1 MFASIELQHGALLV
15 EYRASPYLRDD
26 ISQNFE
32 RDKNDGNL
40 EDTVPFVMMP
50 MRRSSSLN
58 FVSTDISETPC
69 MLRMPP
75 RRQFADITET
85 LKIIP
90 RKSWLLPYVIACC
103 PLHVFEGLLKL
114 PFLVTEDDD
123 GEGGGG
129 GLLSY
134 STVDSCSNHDQHPM
148 ECTSHNINNH
158 YPSQSQDSSCGN
170 SSKQAPDIS
179 VVNNSSSSTVRT
191 HQDILTVSCDSS
203 STERRHRSLSDLATF
218 QDAYDEFHPFAP
230 PHIYGHGGGIGR
242 KTSPPVLSFTRPITF
257 PDSWRSLG
265 VLLLSS
271 DPSWC
276 KWEPKIVFLLDTY
289 LIECVNSTT
298 AFSIIGYIQLSD
310 SQIEKTAFQNES
322 FKRFI
327 PTPPDQYHQQQQ
339 QQLFRS
345 QPTSPRIGGEVTGV
359 GIADQTSAAMTSSQP
374 IVDSTGVTSSSYAIK
389 ISGYKISS
397 NSSPCE
403 MHTFYLTT
411 IQCFTQEGKLIC
423 MLLLYRHH

>member
-1 MFASIELQHGALLV
+1 LNDSTCSSSIVRTHQ
-15 EYRASPYLRDD
+15 D
-26 ISQNFE
+26 IS
-32 RDKNDGNL
+32 
-40 EDTVPFVMMP
+40 
-50 MRRSSSLN
+50 SS
-58 FVSTDISETPC
+58 I
-69 MLRMPP
+69 
-75 RRQFADITET
+75 
-85 LKIIP
+85 
-90 RKSWLLPYVIACC
+90 
-103 PLHVFEGLLKL
+103 
-114 PFLVTEDDD
+114 
-123 GEGGGG
+123 
-129 GLLSY
+129 
-134 STVDSCSNHDQHPM
+134 
-148 ECTSHNINNH
+148 
-158 YPSQSQDSSCGN
+158 
-170 SSKQAPDIS
+170 
-179 VVNNSSSSTVRT
+179 VRT
-191 HQDILTVSCDSS
+191 HQDILTVSIDSS

-230 PHIYGHGGGIGR
+230 SHIYGHGGGIGR
-242 KTSPPVLSFTRPITF
+242 KASPPVLPFTRPITF

-327 PTPPDQYHQQQQ
+327 PTPPDQHHHHHQQQQQ

-345 QPTSPRIGGEVTGV
+345 QPTSPRGGGEVTSV
-359 GIADQTSAAMTSSQP
+359 GIADETPAAMTSSQP

-411 IQCFTQEGKLIC
+411 IQCFTQEGK
-423 MLLLYRHH
+423 